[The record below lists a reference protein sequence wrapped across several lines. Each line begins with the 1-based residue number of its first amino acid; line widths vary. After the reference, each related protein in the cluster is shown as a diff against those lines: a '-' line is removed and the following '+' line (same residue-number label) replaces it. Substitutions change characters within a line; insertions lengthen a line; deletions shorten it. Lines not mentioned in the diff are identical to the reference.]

1 MRMWGESVGQKE
13 REGREARE
21 AIKLTE
27 TLATPSSVTQ
37 ATPSPNLRLYA
48 IPYSGSPSSLT
59 ATPELLIF
67 FTPPKIVSCVLGVPT
82 TFRCIGEAILQPCH
96 RLSLSKRPRQDTH
109 HAASLSRP
117 FSHSPTRTRPTPSN
131 FLSNL
136 VNLPKFI
143 FKVQFLRE
151 KIYNFVFDLIIYL
164 E

>member
-109 HAASLSRP
+109 HAARSLSTILP
-117 FSHSPTRTRPTPSN
+117 FSHENTTNTIK
-131 FLSNL
+131 FLIESS
-136 VNLPKFI
+136 KFA
-143 FKVQFLRE
+143 E
-151 KIYNFVFDLIIYL
+151 IYI
-164 E
+164 